1 VETYEGK
8 VKHVFRDYPLG
19 FHQWAQKAAEAS
31 ECADDQGK
39 FWEYHDLLF
48 EKQSSLNQTLQSE
61 GLTGVLSA
69 FKSEAA
75 ALGLNTATFDDC
87 LDSGK
92 YTSEV
97 QKDLQDGQTYG
108 VGGTPAFFING
119 RPVSGAIPFEDWL
132 DQQGQPQPG
141 FQTIIDEALAA
152 AEAGAAVPT
161 VPARSGG

>member
-1 VETYEGK
+1 

-39 FWEYHDLLF
+39 YWEYHDVLF
-48 EKQSSLNQTLQSE
+48 AKQNSFNQTLQSE

-75 ALGLNTATFDDC
+75 ALGLDTATFDDC

-92 YTSEV
+92 HASEV
-97 QKDLQDGQTYG
+97 QKDFQDGQAYG
-108 VGGTPAFFING
+108 VSGTPAFFING
-119 RPVSGAIPFEDWL
+119 QLVSGAQPFAVF
-132 DQQGQPQPG
+132 QQVIDAALEEGEPG
-141 FQTIIDEALAA
+141 SAL
-152 AEAGAAVPT
+152 PT
-161 VPARSGG
+161 VPSAGG